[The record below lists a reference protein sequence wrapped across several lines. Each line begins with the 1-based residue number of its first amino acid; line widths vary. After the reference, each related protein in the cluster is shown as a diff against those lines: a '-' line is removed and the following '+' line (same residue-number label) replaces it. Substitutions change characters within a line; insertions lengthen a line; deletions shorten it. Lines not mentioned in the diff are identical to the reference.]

1 MTVAR
6 KSIPPSPKLTHLA
19 VTVFVLLLFGIFAV
33 YDSTV
38 SYSQNLYDSP
48 YRFTLLHLGWVVLG
62 LIGFLIFNS
71 VHYKTWIKWSRPLF
85 VITLI
90 FLFILAVFGF
100 LTFQLK
106 LLKCDSQRPF
116 VPCINGSYRW
126 LHLNSQP
133 LPQLPLLGT
142 LSFQPSELA
151 KLSLII
157 FISALLSLEGL
168 TVKNC
173 NKDSKRTFLYFIASV
188 SAIFFLILLQP
199 NMSTASLTL
208 FISLGIYFGSDA
220 SLKPL
225 FIILPFAV
233 LLLVFVILISPY
245 RRQRLLTLV
254 GKAESQEESLSSGY
268 HAHQILISLGSGG
281 IFGLGIGQSRQK
293 YQYLPEVAS
302 DSIFAIIGEE
312 LGFVGVA
319 LFIAIYSYLIYQG
332 FFIAAHAPDSFSKN
346 LAVGI
351 TVWIGGQF
359 FINVAS
365 MAQLIPLTGV
375 PIPLISYGGSSLIF
389 ALCGL
394 GILSNISK
402 YSKGLD

>member
-1 MTVAR
+1 MPR
-6 KSIPPSPKLTHLA
+6 KSALSSSKFTRLA
-19 VTVFVLLLFGIFAV
+19 TPVFILLLFGIFAV

-38 SYSQNLYDSP
+38 SYSQNLYNSP
-48 YRFTLLHLGWVVLG
+48 YRFTFLHLGWVVLG
-62 LIGFLIFNS
+62 LIGFLVFNS
-71 VHYKTWIKWSRPLF
+71 IHYKHWIKWSRPLF

-106 LLKCDSQRPF
+106 LLKCDPQRSF

-126 LHLNSQP
+126 LHLNSSP
-133 LPQLPLLGT
+133 LPQIPLLGT

-157 FISALLSLEGL
+157 FVSVLLSREGF
-168 TVKNC
+168 TI
-173 NKDSKRTFLYFIASV
+173 KDCGESSKKTFFYFIASV
-188 SAIFFLILLQP
+188 GAVFLLILLQP

-208 FISLGIYFGSDA
+208 FISLGVYFGSNS

-225 FIILPFAV
+225 FAVLPFA
-233 LLLVFVILISPY
+233 LLLLIFVILVSPY
-245 RRQRLLTLV
+245 RRQRLVTLV
-254 GKAESQEESLSSGY
+254 SGSESQEESLSSGY
-268 HAHQILISLGSGG
+268 HARQILISLGSGG

-312 LGFVGVA
+312 LGFIGA
-319 LFIAIYSYLIYQG
+319 TLFLIIYLYLIYQG
-332 FFIAAHAPDSFSKN
+332 FFIATNAPDNFSRN

-351 TVWIGGQF
+351 TTWIGGQF

-375 PIPLISYGGSSLIF
+375 PIPLISYGGSSLLL

-402 YSKGLD
+402 YSV